1 MELIKKY
8 FPHLTDKQFEQ
19 FELMLPLY
27 DTWNKKINVISRKDI
42 DNFYEHHVL
51 HSLAIAKFIQFHP
64 GSKILDFGTGGGFPG
79 IPLAIIFPDVQF
91 HLVDSIEKKIKVVQS
106 IINELE
112 LKNTMALKR
121 RAEITGG
128 KFDFI
133 VARAVTALPEFYTKA
148 ITRLSDKSNHEI
160 PNGIIYLK
168 GGDFSEELKELK
180 IQTRITQISNFFE
193 EDFFVTK
200 KIVLMNK

>member
-1 MELIKKY
+1 MELIRKY
-8 FPHLTDKQFEQ
+8 FPHLSNKQFDR
-19 FELMLPLY
+19 FEMMLSLY
-27 DTWNKKINVISRKDI
+27 ESWNKKINVISRKDI

-51 HSLAIAKFIQFHP
+51 HSLAIAKFIQFHA

-79 IPLAIIFPDVQF
+79 IPLAIVFPDVQF
-91 HLVDSIEKKIKVVQS
+91 QLIDSIEKKITVVQS
-106 IINELE
+106 IINDLDI
-112 LKNTMALKR
+112 KNAVAIKR

-128 KFDFI
+128 KFDFV
-133 VARAVTALPEFYTKA
+133 VARAVTALPEFYSKA
-148 ITRLSDKSNHEI
+148 ISRISDKSNHEI

-168 GGDFSEELKELK
+168 GGDFSEELKEFK
-180 IQTRITQISNFFE
+180 IQPQIINISNYFE

>member
-51 HSLAIAKFIQFHP
+51 HSLAIAKFIQYQP
-64 GSKILDFGTGGGFPG
+64 VSKILDFGTGGGFPG

>member
-1 MELIKKY
+1 
-8 FPHLTDKQFEQ
+8 
-19 FELMLPLY
+19 
-27 DTWNKKINVISRKDI
+27 
-42 DNFYEHHVL
+42 VL
-51 HSLAIAKFIQFHP
+51 HFLAIAKFIQFQP

-79 IPLAIIFPDVQF
+79 IPLAIVFPEVQF

-106 IINELE
+106 IIKELE
-112 LKNTMALKR
+112 LENAVAIKR

-133 VARAVTALPEFYTKA
+133 VARAVTALPEFYAKA
-148 ITRLSDKSNHEI
+148 VTRLSDQSTHEI

-168 GGDFSEELKELK
+168 GGDFSEELKEFK
-180 IQTRITQISNFFE
+180 IQPRITHISNYFE